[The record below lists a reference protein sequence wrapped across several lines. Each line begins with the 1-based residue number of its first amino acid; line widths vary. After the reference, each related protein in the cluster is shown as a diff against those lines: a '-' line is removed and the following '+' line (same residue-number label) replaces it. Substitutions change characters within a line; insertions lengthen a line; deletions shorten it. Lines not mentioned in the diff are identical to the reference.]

1 MDWSL
6 VRAIEKQ
13 DEFSLR
19 NTELSAENNKEWDT
33 YDKNKEL
40 ETKTNQSASNYV
52 LRKVDTSKMSEYINK
67 NSNHGVTGLQNL
79 GNTCFMN
86 SALQCMSNSIDLTCF
101 FLSKDYK
108 NEINTKNKLGLSN

>member
-1 MDWSL
+1 MVDKE
-6 VRAIEKQ
+6 AIEKQ

-86 SALQCMSNSIDLTCF
+86 STLQCMSNSIDLTCF